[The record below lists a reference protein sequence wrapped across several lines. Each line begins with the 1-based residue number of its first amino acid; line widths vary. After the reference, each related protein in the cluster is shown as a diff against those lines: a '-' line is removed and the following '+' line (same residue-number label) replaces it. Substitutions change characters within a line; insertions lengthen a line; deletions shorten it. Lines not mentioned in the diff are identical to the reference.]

1 VSPFFA
7 GAGLAACPTVSVA
20 AELQKLGGTATW
32 AQLRAVVNK
41 RALLTAVR
49 DGSIVKVSRGLY
61 SLPTSVD
68 RSTARRLRGV
78 VSHLSAAETWELG
91 VLKPVPVLHVTVS
104 RNRSRVPRP
113 VGVKIHYGDITSTE
127 RQSGATNALRT
138 VVDCAR
144 TCPIPQGLA
153 IADTAVRTGLV
164 TALELRRAVAPLRGA
179 GVVKARRVA
188 GWVDARAA
196 SPLESALRGLLLD
209 NGFTQFEPQLAVVH
223 DGRRVATV
231 DLGDPAT
238 GLLLEA
244 DSFLWHGQRAALERD
259 ARRYD
264 ELVSRGFLVLR
275 FTWEQILSDRAWVL
289 AMVRRALARPD
300 RQDGS
305 LQVTS

>member
-1 VSPFFA
+1 MP
-7 GAGLAACPTVSVA
+7 ACPTVSVA
-20 AELQKLGGTATW
+20 ADLEKLGGTATW
-32 AQLRAVVNK
+32 AQLRTVVNK

-49 DGSIVKVSRGLY
+49 DGSIVKVLRGLY
-61 SLPTSVD
+61 SLPASVD
-68 RSTARRLRGV
+68 RSTARRL
-78 VSHLSAAETWELG
+78 H
-91 VLKPVPVLHVTVS
+91 
-104 RNRSRVPRP
+104 
-113 VGVKIHYGDITSTE
+113 
-127 RQSGATNALRT
+127 GA
-138 VVDCAR
+138 
-144 TCPIPQGLA
+144 I
-153 IADTAVRTGLV
+153 RTGLV
-164 TALELRRAVAPLRGA
+164 TARELRRAVAPLRGA

-223 DGRRVATV
+223 EGRRVATV

-259 ARRYD
+259 ARRYN

-275 FTWEQILSDRAWVL
+275 FTWEQIMSDPAWVL
-289 AMVRRALARPD
+289 AMVRRALNRPD

-305 LQVTS
+305 RQVTG